1 MSKMSKEIDKIAE
14 KLCVL
19 VQAFRNNGP
28 AKDFEW
34 WNENSPKSMFY
45 PRYGYEEMQLLY
57 ESVVQDILR
66 MNPEMLSEFEVDRRL
81 RFDFLVP
88 QTIKVAEAEHLNSK
102 GLFYKA
108 KEHLNGL
115 VKFQAW
121 QNVDIAIA
129 NLWHRGE
136 LVHLGEVIF
145 MNITKDE
152 TDLWKER
159 GHVSDRISD
168 VHVVARVKAPGD
180 RQKALSY
187 SIACVNQT
195 LDIMRA
201 FCFPFGRHSGTWLVG
216 LLGDIIDSKH
226 TPIRI
231 DNRDFVTLI
240 GSGIAQIELE
250 KHILSKLGKSQWE
263 LIVKLILKKESSR
276 SNMENKLLVG
286 THWLSESTK
295 LDTNN
300 SKFAKIAFA
309 LETLLGGEP
318 KDEDLKVRGITAML
332 AERSSFI
339 SGKDLNDRQA
349 IDRDIRKYYRM
360 RSEVVHGGEREVSLD
375 DIENFGQLV
384 RRISIDLLEK
394 LNEMGDELTD
404 IEKLEKWVK
413 LQRYTL
419 PER

>member
-1 MSKMSKEIDKIAE
+1 MSNLFMPYFGYQDGQPLFEE
-14 KLCVL
+14 VVEGVL
-19 VQAFRNNGP
+19 
-28 AKDFEW
+28 E
-34 WNENSPKSMFY
+34 
-45 PRYGYEEMQLLY
+45 L
-57 ESVVQDILR
+57 
-66 MNPEMLSEFEVDRRL
+66 NPEMLSDYEVKIRL
-81 RFDFLVP
+81 VYDFLQA
-88 QTIKVAEAEHLNSK
+88 QTIDVTE
-102 GLFYKA
+102 
-108 KEHLNGL
+108 KEHLNGGSL
-115 VKFQAW
+115 VNEAKNHIHKLVAFQAW

-129 NLWHRGE
+129 NLWHRSE
-136 LVHLGEVIF
+136 PIHLGEVMF
-145 MNITKDE
+145 MNLTEDE
-152 TDLWKER
+152 ADLWKKR

-180 RQKALSY
+180 RQKAISY
-187 SIACVNQT
+187 SIACVNQA
-195 LDIMRA
+195 LDIMRS

-231 DNRDFVTLI
+231 GNRDFVTLI

-263 LIVKLILKKESSR
+263 LIDKLILKKGSSR
-276 SNMENKLLVG
+276 SNIENKLLDG
-286 THWLSESTK
+286 IHWLSESTK

-339 SGKDLNDRQA
+339 SGKDLNDRQV
-349 IDRDIRKYYRM
+349 IDRDIRKYYRI
-360 RSEVVHGGEREVSLD
+360 RSEVVHGGGKEVSFD

-394 LNEMGDELTD
+394 LDEMGDELTD

-413 LQRYTL
+413 LRRYTL